1 MLVYQR
7 VTIRVEES
15 TSKMCHSNALDL
27 FESSGVST
35 CSAWL
40 IMTKVGPF
48 IEPNERCAGMIRYWK
63 CKHNCNNKLATV
75 AASVASDVCKPCG
88 QTFPKL
94 LWPYLFMVLL
104 ERGLAKVL
112 SSQSHFTCG
121 HDRQN
126 FQFDRQSTL
135 TWFLHVLPDPS
146 LRLLISTN
154 LCANIRIR
162 LIEGGR
168 QGVRK
173 PCLRRQPWD
182 GCHPNGLVPTSQN
195 WLWDVEGKALDP
207 LVAKLGRMPP
217 VRSMASV
224 HQAKL
229 SLVSSQR
236 KSWIPWN
243 IYINIYIYIHV
254 CVYPRSQKS

>member
-1 MLVYQR
+1 
-7 VTIRVEES
+7 
-15 TSKMCHSNALDL
+15 
-27 FESSGVST
+27 
-35 CSAWL
+35 
-40 IMTKVGPF
+40 
-48 IEPNERCAGMIRYWK
+48 
-63 CKHNCNNKLATV
+63 
-75 AASVASDVCKPCG
+75 
-88 QTFPKL
+88 
-94 LWPYLFMVLL
+94 MVLL

-126 FQFDRQSTL
+126 FQFDRQSSL
-135 TWFLHVLPDPS
+135 TWFSHVLPHPS
-146 LRLLISTN
+146 LRLLISTS

-162 LIEGGR
+162 LIEGGG

-195 WLWDVEGKALDP
+195 WLWDVKGKALDP

-217 VRSMASV
+217 VRGSMASV

-236 KSWIPWN
+236 KSWIPCN
-243 IYINIYIYIHV
+243 KYIYILYIYIYMCV
-254 CVYPRSQKS
+254 CVPSKSKVLIIREMSLPKT